1 MNSNGRAHFP
11 FTATRTHASFNT
23 VALAHCNERSATL
36 LVGRG
41 LLCPSTRLV
50 ATIKMKRS
58 AITPMVSMIV
68 SELNRGMSYDLK
80 VITWES

>member
-1 MNSNGRAHFP
+1 
-11 FTATRTHASFNT
+11 
-23 VALAHCNERSATL
+23 L